1 MSGKRTQCPPPP
13 HTNPREKAIIVGK
26 QRRDANTLGTH
37 YTHIYFYTILRVFM
51 CYNLS
56 FLRTLLLA
64 WLGLLSVIELI
75 RQNKNNKSGSKPPS

>member
-1 MSGKRTQCPPPP
+1 MRRPFKVGGRYTNSWICMSGKRTQCPPPP

-51 CYNLS
+51 LQLK
-56 FLRTLLLA
+56 F
-64 WLGLLSVIELI
+64 
-75 RQNKNNKSGSKPPS
+75 P